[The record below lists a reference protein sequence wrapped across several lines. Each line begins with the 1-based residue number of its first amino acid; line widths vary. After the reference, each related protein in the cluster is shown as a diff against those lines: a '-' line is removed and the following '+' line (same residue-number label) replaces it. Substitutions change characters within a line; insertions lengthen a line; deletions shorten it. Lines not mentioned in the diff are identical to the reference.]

1 MAFNPQRIKQEMK
14 QNGVTVVLLTIQVTF
29 FILMTL
35 YGLANGYGLDGTT
48 QTQIL
53 VKFGAMY
60 APLVAMG
67 EYWRL
72 ITPIFLHIGLVHL
85 ILNSFFLY
93 FAGKELEAMMGRIPF
108 LIFYILSGLSG
119 NLLSFAFGPMQ
130 TVSAGASTALFGLF
144 GGFIAL
150 GRIFPYHPRVQY
162 MARNMLA
169 LVVVN
174 LVFNL
179 FSQGIDMFGHIGG
192 LIGGLLLGFAISGP
206 QVKKSRYNVTE
217 DNKHRRI
224 ASGIGFLFF
233 VVFCIVYGIQRYGAF
248 F

>member
-14 QNGVTVVLLTIQVTF
+14 QNGVTVVLLTIQVTL

-85 ILNSFFLY
+85 ILNSFFFIL
-93 FAGKELEAMMGRIPF
+93 LEK
-108 LIFYILSGLSG
+108 
-119 NLLSFAFGPMQ
+119 N
-130 TVSAGASTALFGLF
+130 
-144 GGFIAL
+144 
-150 GRIFPYHPRVQY
+150 
-162 MARNMLA
+162 
-169 LVVVN
+169 
-174 LVFNL
+174 
-179 FSQGIDMFGHIGG
+179 
-192 LIGGLLLGFAISGP
+192 
-206 QVKKSRYNVTE
+206 
-217 DNKHRRI
+217 
-224 ASGIGFLFF
+224 
-233 VVFCIVYGIQRYGAF
+233 
-248 F
+248 

>member
-1 MAFNPQRIKQEMK
+1 MK
-14 QNGVTVVLLTIQVTF
+14 QNGVTVVLLTIQVTL

-108 LIFYILSGLSG
+108 LIFYLLSGLSG

-130 TVSAGASTALFGLF
+130 TDSGSGDRRAYSAGYFSHYPGFGQVVHHSWC
-144 GGFIAL
+144 
-150 GRIFPYHPRVQY
+150 GRGCD
-162 MARNMLA
+162 ARSSDRDDPWC
-169 LVVVN
+169 
-174 LVFNL
+174 F
-179 FSQGIDMFGHIGG
+179 
-192 LIGGLLLGFAISGP
+192 
-206 QVKKSRYNVTE
+206 
-217 DNKHRRI
+217 
-224 ASGIGFLFF
+224 
-233 VVFCIVYGIQRYGAF
+233 
-248 F
+248 